1 LILEIASLLI
11 INTSQIKETVD
22 VNNYNP
28 SSYISFT
35 AGDSQFQLEE
45 RERVAR
51 EEAEEASR
59 IYKVLQRRTIARE
72 KAERAVRSS
81 TSGTNPYIYG
91 FCTWWVAEEKGI
103 TQIWG
108 DAKYWPV
115 NSSIPTAG
123 AIIVTYENR
132 YYGHVG
138 IIREINGTQ
147 VKIEEMN
154 YVGWNRVSTRIVD
167 YRTLPVK
174 GFLII

>member
-1 LILEIASLLI
+1 MLIEIASLLI
-11 INTSQIKETVD
+11 INTNQIKETNVD
-22 VNNYNP
+22 NLSLNRP
-28 SSYISFT
+28 RISFV
-35 AGDSQFQLEE
+35 AGDSQFQIGEK
-45 RERVAR
+45 ERVAR
-51 EEAEEASR
+51 ENYER
-59 IYKVLQRRTIARE
+59 IRQQTIARE

-91 FCTWWVAEEKGI
+91 FCTWWVAKEKGI
-103 TQIWG
+103 TQIYG

-115 NSSIPTAG
+115 NSSVPAVG